1 MNKKNTQQNILS
13 SELLYES
20 LQSAALPLPQTNQ
33 TKNNLPPSPAPSL
46 HQCMTAASICFD
58 FINSAARIMEMG
70 INIDTPVPVIMELTM
85 KYQF

>member
-1 MNKKNTQQNILS
+1 MNKMNTQQNILS
-13 SELLYES
+13 SELLYKC

-33 TKNNLPPSPAPSL
+33 TKKQPSPAPSL

-70 INIDTPVPVIMELTM
+70 INIDTPVPVIMKLTT
-85 KYQF
+85 KHQF